1 MLKGRSLTIGIVIVL
16 AGAGVVVLVN
26 RDNTSPTGSA
36 PSVSPAPNVAAQV
49 TAPTSAPLVTVVGT
63 INRILPNSDFVVND
77 GHQDYTIAMSST
89 AKIVNLKG
97 GDVTRQFLT
106 LGRTVQITGTLSDS
120 TIRAQKVVIPT
131 NTDQP

>member
-36 PSVSPAPNVAAQV
+36 PSVSAASNVAAQV

-63 INRILPNSDFVVND
+63 INKILPNGDFVVND
-77 GHQDYTIAMSST
+77 GHQDYTISMSST
-89 AKIVNLKG
+89 VKIVNLKG